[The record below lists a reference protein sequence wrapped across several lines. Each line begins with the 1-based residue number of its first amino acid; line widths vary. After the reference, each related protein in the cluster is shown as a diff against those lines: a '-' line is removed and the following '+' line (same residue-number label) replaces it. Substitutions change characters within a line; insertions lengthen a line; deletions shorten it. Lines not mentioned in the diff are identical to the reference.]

1 MTYLR
6 IIGGVSVS
14 FIGLVWTLQGLG
26 SEFAPQSFMTNN
38 RLWVVIGMVAMVGGG
53 VFAWRSW
60 QQRS

>member
-1 MTYLR
+1 MR
-6 IIGGVSVS
+6 ILGGVLVS
-14 FIGLVWTLQGLG
+14 FAGLVWTLQGLG

-38 RLWVVIGMVAMVGGG
+38 RLWVVIGVASMIGGA